1 MAKAKKSA
9 AKTARKGKSKSKTKV
24 SRPATRAA
32 APKPKTGPRR
42 TAAKPK
48 PVQGIA
54 AKLGNAV
61 NVVVETIK
69 ETAEMRRKM
78 HADQP
83 EE

>member
-1 MAKAKKSA
+1 MAKAKKS
-9 AKTARKGKSKSKTKV
+9 KTARKKKTKTKV
-24 SRPATRAA
+24 KRRTTRL
-32 APKPKTGPRR
+32 APKRKPAQRKI
-42 TAAKPK
+42 AAKPK
-48 PVQGIA
+48 PVEGVT
-54 AKLGNAV
+54 AKIGHAV